1 MDLVTLNR
9 ELAED
14 LIDTKLNIINIDI
27 EQILSRWNYTS
38 ADKFVEDARKGIIE
52 EAEDDAI
59 TLRHLLEQ
67 REILFKLKGSWK

>member
-1 MDLVTLNR
+1 MDPVALNR